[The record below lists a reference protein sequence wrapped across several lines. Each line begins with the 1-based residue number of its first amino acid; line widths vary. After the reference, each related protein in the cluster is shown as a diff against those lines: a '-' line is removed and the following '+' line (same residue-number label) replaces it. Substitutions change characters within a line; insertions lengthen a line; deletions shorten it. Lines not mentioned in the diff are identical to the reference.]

1 MNAFTPAGACRAT
14 QVASAAGIALLF
26 FASEPARADPEPE
39 PEQGRTLDQ
48 ITVTADRL
56 TPSAPG
62 EGAARA
68 AAERVPGGANV
79 VGQSEYAD
87 GRASTL
93 AEVFAFTP
101 GVFAQS
107 RFGAEEARLS
117 IRGSGL
123 QRTFHMRGIYL
134 LQDGVPITLADGSG
148 DFQAVE
154 PLVLAYTE
162 VLRGANAL
170 EYGATSLGG
179 SINFVSPSGHDG
191 FGLRGRVEGGSF
203 GYRRALASTG
213 DVLTR
218 GDYFASLS
226 AYSQDG
232 FRDWSRQENVRLF
245 SNAAFR
251 LNDRVESRF
260 FVNAVHTDSELPGS
274 LTKAQLA
281 ARPEQANP
289 GSFAGRQKRD
299 FDLYRLANRTVIE
312 LDERHIELSAGY
324 SYKDLWHPIF
334 QVLQQRSNDTF
345 AGIRYV
351 DERALAGHT
360 NRFIAGIAPSWN
372 SVDDDRFVNVA
383 GRKGARTAESR
394 QRSQN
399 YVVYAENELDVSS
412 RWTLVTGAQWTDA
425 ERRYDDRFLSN
436 GNQSLDASYTEL
448 APKIGFMFRGG
459 RDEWTVFGN
468 VSDSFEPPSFGELSG
483 GPGVS
488 LLKAQTA
495 RTVELGTRGTLGR
508 VQWDVVA
515 YSARVRDEL
524 LALNAPDGQPL
535 GTVNAP
541 RTVHRGLELGALV
554 RLTPSLAWRSSYLLS
569 DFRFDGNATYGDNP
583 LPGIPEHFYRG
594 ELIWTALDSYNVT
607 LSTEWSPRRYAVDMA
622 NSLFA
627 DAYALVGLKVSRDV
641 QNGLSWFIEGRN
653 LADKVY
659 ASTTGVIADARGV
672 DAAQF
677 LPGDGRAVYAGVAWR
692 PK

>member
-1 MNAFTPAGACRAT
+1 MNAFTPVACAT
-14 QVASAAGIALLF
+14 ACLSCLTGVAYADDAEPTSA
-26 FASEPARADPEPE
+26 
-39 PEQGRTLDQ
+39 RTLDQ

-68 AAERVPGGANV
+68 EAERVPGGANV

-154 PLVLAYTE
+154 PLALAYTE

-170 EYGATSLGG
+170 EYGGTTLGG

-191 FGLRGRVEGGSF
+191 FGVRPRVEGGSF
-203 GYRRALASTG
+203 GYRRALLSVG

-226 AYSQDG
+226 AYTQDG
-232 FRDWSRQENVRLF
+232 FRDWSEQENERF
-245 SNAAFR
+245 FANAAFR
-251 LNDRVESRF
+251 LNDNVESRF
-260 FVNAVHTDSELPGS
+260 FVNAVHTDSQLPGS
-274 LTKAQLA
+274 LTKAQLTST
-281 ARPEQANP
+281 PELANA
-289 GSFAGRQKRD
+289 GSLAGRQKRD
-299 FDLYRLANRTVIE
+299 FDLYRFANRTVID
-312 LDERHIELSAGY
+312 LDGRRIELSAGY
-324 SYKDLWHPIF
+324 SYKDLFHPIF
-334 QVLQQRSNDTF
+334 QVLQQRSNDVF

-351 DERALAGHT
+351 DEQTVAGHD

-372 SVDDDRFVNVA
+372 SVNDDRFVNIA
-383 GRKGARTAESR
+383 GKKGARTAQSK
-394 QRSQN
+394 QSSQN
-399 YVVYAENELDVSS
+399 YTAYVENEFDLDT
-412 RWTLVTGAQWTDA
+412 RWTLITGAQWTDS
-425 ERRYDDRFLSN
+425 ERKYDDRLLSN
-436 GNQSLDASYTEL
+436 GDQSLDASYTKL
-448 APKIGFMFRGG
+448 APKVGFMFRGG
-459 RDEWTVFGN
+459 PQWSVFAN
-468 VSDSFEPPSFGELSG
+468 ISDSFEPPSFGELTG

-488 LLKAQTA
+488 LLKAQSA
-495 RTVELGTRGTLGR
+495 RTLEIGTRGKVSR

-515 YSARVRDEL
+515 YDARVRDEL
-524 LALNAPDGQPL
+524 LGLNTPDGQPL

-541 RTVHRGLELGALV
+541 RSIHRGLELGTVVELAP
-554 RLTPSLAWRSSYLLS
+554 TLAWRSSYLWS
-569 DFRFDGNATYGDNP
+569 DFRFDGNTSYGDNT

-594 ELIWTALDSYNVT
+594 ELIWSLRDGYAVT
-607 LSTEWSPRRYAVDMA
+607 LNTEWSPKKYAIDMA
-622 NSLFA
+622 NSWFA
-627 DAYALVGLKVSRDV
+627 DPYALVGLKVSHEIEH
-641 QNGLSWFIEGRN
+641 GLSWYVEGRN

-659 ASTTGVIADARGV
+659 ATTTGVIADARGV
-672 DAAQF
+672 DSAQF
-677 LPGDGRAVYAGVAWR
+677 LPGDGRSVYAGLSWK